1 MQGRGRMR
9 GKDNDKKFY
18 LHFIWWLLIIIYRIP
33 NEMGIVKVKYLRF
46 QGLNF

>member
-18 LHFIWWLLIIIYRIP
+18 LMIINYHILYTKR
-33 NEMGIVKVKYLRF
+33 NGHSKS
-46 QGLNF
+46 